1 MSKKLPVSN
10 GAEDRRPPRGRAP
23 RGAQS
28 RSHSSRNAANPASL
42 PKKRDFE
49 GIIAVSAR
57 GTGYLAWDA
66 SETLGDIEI
75 PKEKLAPALNGDMVK
90 VRTAGIR
97 EGRMQGEVYE
107 VLERAKEEFVGTVGP
122 VQNGSQSIIAD
133 DKRVYA
139 PIRIELSDKE
149 LIPGTKVLVKLSGW
163 KDGGPVGYIEE
174 VIGRAGEHRVEM
186 NAIVLEHGFRT
197 EFPINVAREA
207 QDIEREH
214 AATIAQE
221 AGNRLDFRGTTT
233 FTIDPADAK
242 DFDDALSIK
251 ELPGGLYEIGVHIAD
266 VTFFVRPGMALE
278 EEARKRATSIYLVDA
293 TIPMLPHELSGNVCS
308 LREKEDRLTF
318 AAIFVMDKEGRVKE
332 RTFAR
337 TIINSDKR
345 FVYEEAQAILDT
357 KAGPYIKELTTLR
370 DLGRKLNAQRK
381 REGAIEFDQDEVK
394 FVLDDKGAPIKVV
407 RKVRIETNSLIEE
420 FMLLAN
426 REVAAYVSKLAEKV
440 PEQKLAFIYR
450 IHDIPKPDRIDELS
464 TYLRAIGYEL
474 EKKKGERLT
483 ARDINELFAEITG
496 TPEEQLIKTATIRS
510 MAKAIYSTKNI
521 GHFGLSFTYYT
532 HFTSP
537 IRRYPDMLVHRA
549 LADHLS
555 GEPIKREEYATLEKL
570 AIHSSEQEAKAV
582 SAERDSIKY
591 KQVEYLQPKI
601 GQTFDAI
608 VSGVADWGVYVEEAE
623 SKADGLIRVRS
634 LGGDYFQYDKKK
646 YAMVGTR
653 TGKRF
658 SLGDKVKV
666 KLLSADLTTRQI
678 EFGLA

>member
-1 MSKKLPVSN
+1 M
-10 GAEDRRPPRGRAP
+10 ADRRPPRGRAP

-28 RSHSSRNAANPASL
+28 RYESSRDAAHPASL

-57 GTGYLAWDA
+57 GTGYLPWEA

-75 PKEKLAPALNGDMVK
+75 PKEKLSPALNGDMVK
-90 VRTAGIR
+90 VRTTGIR

-122 VQNGSQSIIAD
+122 MQDGVQAVAAD

-139 PIRIELSDKE
+139 PIRLEQSDKE

-197 EFPINVAREA
+197 EFPVNVAREA
-207 QDIEREH
+207 QDIEHEH
-214 AATIAQE
+214 AATIAAE
-221 AGNRLDFRGTTT
+221 ALNRLDFRSTTT

-242 DFDDALSIK
+242 DFDDALSIR
-251 ELPGGLYEIGVHIAD
+251 ELPDGLYEIGVHIAD

-318 AAIFVMDKEGRVKE
+318 SAIFTMDKEGRVKE
-332 RTFAR
+332 RKFAR

-345 FVYEEAQAILDT
+345 FTYEEAQAILD
-357 KAGPYIKELTTLR
+357 KKDGLFLKELTTLR

-381 REGAIEFDQDEVK
+381 KEGAIEFDQDEVK
-394 FVLDDKGAPIKVV
+394 FVLDDMGKPIKVV

-426 REVAAYVSKLAEKV
+426 REVAAYVSKLAEKL

-474 EKKKGERLT
+474 EKRKGQRLT
-483 ARDINELFAEITG
+483 ARDINELFEEIKG

-549 LADHLS
+549 VAQHLS
-555 GEPIKREEYATLEKL
+555 GEPMKREEYATLEKL

-591 KQVEYLQPKI
+591 KQVEYLQPKV

-608 VSGVADWGVYVEEAE
+608 VSGVADWGVYVEESE

-634 LGGDYFQYDKKK
+634 LGGGDYYQYDKKR